1 VEQGGSLSST
11 AFNWTIDALIAIATE
26 SDLLLKTNGI
36 ENILVYVDDLKVAN
50 EREDKMKKLILLIE
64 KFCRLE
70 GLMKLNEPMYR
81 TDTIIN
87 SESAYLRFFTP

>member
-1 VEQGGSLSST
+1 MEQGGSLSPT
-11 AFNWTIDALIAIATE
+11 VFNWTIDALIAKATE